1 MNNKMSIF
9 ALECEQLSINIKN
22 TKIMEIGER
31 APEILGKDANG
42 QEIRLSDFKGKKLV
56 LYFYPKD
63 MTSGCTAEACN
74 LRDNMELLQENG
86 YAVVGASVDDAKS
99 HQKFIAKHEL
109 PFPLIADTDKKLVET
124 FGVWGEKSMYG
135 RKYFGTF
142 RTTFIINEDGIVE
155 RIIGPK
161 KIKTKDH
168 ARQILEA

>member
-1 MNNKMSIF
+1 MIQVGDK
-9 ALECEQLSINIKN
+9 
-22 TKIMEIGER
+22 
-31 APEILGKDANG
+31 APEILGMDENG
-42 QEIRLSDFKGKKLV
+42 REVRLSDFTGKKLV

-74 LRDNMELLQENG
+74 LRDNIDALSAEG

-99 HQKFIAKHEL
+99 HQKFIAKNEL
-109 PFPLIADTDKKLVET
+109 PFSLIADTDKRLVEE

-142 RTTFIINEDGIVE
+142 RTTFIINEEGIVE
-155 RIIGPK
+155 RIICPK

-168 ARQILEA
+168 ARQILNGED

>member
-1 MNNKMSIF
+1 M
-9 ALECEQLSINIKN
+9 Q
-22 TKIMEIGER
+22 IGDK
-31 APEILGKDANG
+31 APELLGYDENG
-42 QEIRLSDFKGKKLV
+42 NEVRLSDFRGKKLV

-63 MTSGCTAEACN
+63 LTSGCTAEACN
-74 LRDNMELLQENG
+74 LRDHLGELESQG

-99 HQKFIAKHEL
+99 HQKFIAKHSL
-109 PFPLIADTDKKLVET
+109 PFPLIADTDKTLVEQ

-142 RTTFIINEDGIVE
+142 RTTFIINEEGIVE

-168 ARQILEA
+168 ANQILSGV